1 MTYKIE
7 KIDEWPSGDT
17 RVFPFTV
24 PNEDDESSEFKDITN
39 ADITYKI
46 KDPLAETVVLDD
58 SNSDVNI
65 NIVDATNGE
74 LEVRVEKEATQ
85 DLDGK
90 YREIIQITDA
100 LGNRASWTGKI
111 HIENID

>member
-24 PNEDDESSEFKDITN
+24 PDEDDANSEFKDITN
-39 ADITYKI
+39 AEVTYKI
-46 KDPLAETVVLDD
+46 KDPLNETVVLDD
-58 SNSDVNI
+58 GNSDVNI
-65 NIVDATNGE
+65 NITDASNGE

-85 DLDGK
+85 GLEGK
-90 YREIIQITDA
+90 YREIIQITDT

-111 HIENID
+111 HVEDIN